1 MTMLVPVL
9 PATGRSRP
17 VPGDAVRLDHGFWAQ
32 RQSLNQRV
40 MLDHC
45 DTWVT
50 RMGWLDSFAAAARGE
65 PDTRQGKLFTDADVY
80 KLIEAFA
87 WETGRVPDPARER
100 RIRELGRLV
109 AAAQEEDGYLNT
121 YFGPRRER
129 YVDLAH
135 GHELYCA
142 GHLFQAA
149 VARLRTHGEDELT
162 EAARRLADRICAD
175 FGPAGRDGVDGHPE
189 VETGLV
195 ELYRATG
202 EARYREQARRV
213 IELRGHRT
221 LPPHPIGHEY
231 YLDDQPVREARVLR
245 GHVVRAQY
253 LAAAAVDVA
262 VETGDRELLDAVV
275 AQWDATW
282 ARRTYLTG
290 GMGARHLGES
300 YGDDF
305 ELPPD
310 RAYTETCGAVA
321 AVMTAWRLLLATG
334 EVRFADAIERLLF
347 NLVAT
352 SPSVA
357 GDRFFYVNPLLR
369 RQPGIEVADGV
380 APFRKDTL
388 RANWFWVSCCPT
400 NLVRLLASLS
410 AYIASTTPD
419 GLYLHQL
426 AAGAVEATMDD
437 GRRARLRV
445 DTDYPWAGWVR
456 VRVEESAGEWALHL
470 RVPGWAGSGATVSA
484 GGVRRPVEP
493 GYASVRRDWRPGD
506 EVVLEL
512 PMASRFVRADPRVNA
527 LRGTVAVERGPLVYC
542 LELFDERDGGI
553 DELTINPAEPPGEEP
568 ADGPGDVTVRL
579 AATGVRHRLP
589 ATGLWPYR
597 PEIAAEDGTPAELP
611 LIPYFAWANRG
622 PSTMRVWI
630 PSY

>member
-9 PATGRSRP
+9 PSAGRSRP
-17 VPGDAVRLDHGFWAQ
+17 VPGDAVRFDGGFWAH

-50 RMGWLDSFAAAARGE
+50 RMGWLDSFAAAGRGE
-65 PDTRQGKLFTDADVY
+65 PDHRQGKLFTDADVY

-87 WETGRVPDPARER
+87 WETGREPDPARER

-109 AAAQEEDGYLNT
+109 AAAQEPDGYLNT

-129 YVDLAH
+129 YADLAH

-162 EAARRLADRICAD
+162 GAARRLAERVCAD
-175 FGPAGRDGVDGHPE
+175 FGPYGRDGVDGHPE

-202 EARYREQARRV
+202 EARYLEQARRF
-213 IELRGHRT
+213 IALRGHRT

-282 ARRTYLTG
+282 ARRSYLTG

-321 AVMTAWRLLLATG
+321 AVMVAWRLLLATG

-369 RQPGIEVADGV
+369 REPGVEVPDGV

-410 AYIASTTPD
+410 AYTASTTAD

-426 AAGAVEATMDD
+426 AAGTVEATMGG

-445 DTDYPWAGWVR
+445 DTNYPWEGRVR
-456 VRVEESAGEWALHL
+456 VRVEESAGEWELHL
-470 RVPGWAGSGATVSA
+470 RVPEWAGSGTTATVD
-484 GGVRRPVEP
+484 GVRRPVAP
-493 GYASVRRDWRPGD
+493 GYATVARDWRPGD

-512 PMASRFVRADPRVNA
+512 PVAPRFVRADPRVNA

-542 LELFDERDGGI
+542 LELFDDRI
-553 DELTINPAEPPGEEP
+553 DELAVDPATPPGQEP
-568 ADGPGDVTVRL
+568 ADGPGDVAVRL
-579 AATGVRHRLP
+579 AATGVRRRLP
-589 ATGLWPYR
+589 APGPWPYR
-597 PEIAAEDGTPAELP
+597 PEIAVEDGTPAELP